1 MTYTFQTYIAEE
13 PPTVWP
19 DIHPP
24 LFDWFFQSDEF
35 LDWCQGEGTW
45 QLHCV
50 GGPGSG
56 KTTLS
61 ALAVRRL
68 REHCQQTSRR
78 AVASLF
84 IRSDVRSNEADL
96 VEDMLNSIWCQLGK
110 NLDTSCKAYQQYKEA
125 CQKGSRAALRI
136 KAIRKA
142 LEVRLRDLDGSFVIL
157 DDLDRC
163 SPALDVLLRDQLA
176 ILQRHHLKIMTTSRY
191 PLWDV
196 GELDV
201 ESVVPEKMF
210 CDGPRC
216 PDLSTDS
223 PLSLFW
229 TCAHCWDYPSGAEE
243 YFVLCYSCIKD
254 DPQCVYCGNTS
265 KFLEPYD
272 HRNVEIDNIPHS
284 SMISF
289 VKWDLER
296 EHGDLGFQIPIE
308 ARQRPS
314 SKLGIALR
322 QNSGE
327 GAEELQK
334 TIVERAS
341 GNVGM
346 AKLRLEM
353 TYASTSLEEVKV
365 TRDRLPHHIV
375 ATFDAGV
382 SRIEEQPRAQR
393 ELGLR
398 IIAASCQA
406 SQGVPLKTLEQWLGQ
421 PFRSPED
428 LYQVTGGLVKIDRTT
443 ERRVEAY
450 HDTFGVYVRENY
462 NESIFRARSAL
473 RIKRIPRSASVE
485 VFRVADATPANEE
498 FLDLFAS
505 PQDKEAQRSAVT
517 TLLDELS
524 SISIGLEDRCSLARL
539 AKVERERSSC
549 CGYIWRSVDLHKEAD
564 NESSILVQGSIK
576 PEFET

>member
-1 MTYTFQTYIAEE
+1 
-13 PPTVWP
+13 
-19 DIHPP
+19 
-24 LFDWFFQSDEF
+24 
-35 LDWCQGEGTW
+35 
-45 QLHCV
+45 
-50 GGPGSG
+50 
-56 KTTLS
+56 
-61 ALAVRRL
+61 
-68 REHCQQTSRR
+68 
-78 AVASLF
+78 
-84 IRSDVRSNEADL
+84 
-96 VEDMLNSIWCQLGK
+96 MLNSIWCQLGK
-110 NLDTSCKAYQQYKEA
+110 GLDTSCKAYQQYKEA

-201 ESVVPEKMF
+201 
-210 CDGPRC
+210 D
-216 PDLSTDS
+216 
-223 PLSLFW
+223 
-229 TCAHCWDYPSGAEE
+229 
-243 YFVLCYSCIKD
+243 
-254 DPQCVYCGNTS
+254 GNTS

-296 EHGDLGFQIPIE
+296 EHGDLGFRIPIE

-462 NESIFRARSAL
+462 NESLFRARSAL

-564 NESSILVQGSIK
+564 NERSILVQGSIK